1 MSFKVT
7 FKGGEAGKLDPQTE
21 EFLRG
26 LKKGDGKPLI
36 EVHPDSIRSAPSP
49 TAAYNLHPAPVAIEE
64 ISVPVRDERE
74 IRVRVYRKNKEK
86 AAPPLIYYH
95 GGCWVFCSLD
105 THDALCRQLC
115 QDSGMTVFSIDY
127 RLAPE
132 NKFPAGIN
140 DAYDTAKWISKNN
153 DLLNTT
159 ADDIILSGDSAGG
172 NISTVVSLT
181 AAREKEFKIRGQL
194 LFYPITDIS
203 KKAASYSD
211 FSTGYFLTEEL
222 MDYGAN
228 HYINSNQDRESE
240 YISPLLAK
248 DLQLMPKTLIQTAE
262 FDVLR
267 DEGEAYAEKLAGA
280 GVDVECVRYNGLIH
294 AYAALAGG
302 IDLGREAV
310 EDAVKFLKTFQ

>member
-7 FKGGEAGKLDPQTE
+7 HKGGEAGKLDKQTE
-21 EFLRG
+21 EFLAG
-26 LKKGDGKPLI
+26 LKKGDDTPLAEI
-36 EVHPDSIRSAPSP
+36 HPDQIRSAPSP
-49 TAAYNLHPAPVAIEE
+49 TAAYNLDPAPVAIEE
-64 ISVPVRDERE
+64 ISVPVRDDRE
-74 IRVRVYRKNKEK
+74 IRVRVYRKDRETT
-86 AAPPLIYYH
+86 AAPLIYYH

-132 NKFPAGIN
+132 SKFPAGIN
-140 DAYDTAKWISKNN
+140 DAYDAAKWISKNN
-153 DLLNTT
+153 DKVNTT
-159 ADDIILSGDSAGG
+159 ADDVIVSGDSAGG

-181 AAREKEFKIRGQL
+181 AAREKEFKVRGQL
-194 LFYPITDIS
+194 LFYPITNIS
-203 KKAASYSD
+203 QKAPSYEE

-222 MDYGAN
+222 MDYGAD
-228 HYINSNQDRESE
+228 HYINSEDDRQSD
-240 YISPLLAK
+240 YISPILAK
-248 DLQLMPKTLIQTAE
+248 DLHLMPKTLVQTAE

-267 DEGEAYAEKLAGA
+267 DEGEAYALKMAKA

-302 IDLGREAV
+302 IDLGQEAV
-310 EDAVKFLKTFQ
+310 ADAVQFLKSFQ